1 MRMRMS
7 VTVLIVAIG
16 ILFVPGA
23 AAQAPTQDSIV
34 GSAEDCQQPDPCR
47 AQLVRS
53 PSEEEHRYRA

>member
-1 MRMRMS
+1 
-7 VTVLIVAIG
+7 VAIG

-34 GSAEDCQQPDPCR
+34 GSAEDCQQPDPCP